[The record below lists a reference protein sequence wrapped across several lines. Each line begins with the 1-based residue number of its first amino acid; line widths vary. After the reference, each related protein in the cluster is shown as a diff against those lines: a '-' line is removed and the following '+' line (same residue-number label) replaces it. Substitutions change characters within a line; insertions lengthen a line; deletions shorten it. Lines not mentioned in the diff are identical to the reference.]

1 MEKLQVWLK
10 RMTRM
15 TRKEYLPLWIFA
27 GIQLVY
33 HIFMKEPQE
42 SDAMWFFC
50 RQLDAY
56 PLNDYLKTRYEIW
69 SSRLLIEAVLV
80 YISRSV
86 FWWKILDW
94 AFWVFLAWAFVWL
107 FPEEKRG
114 VAAYMVTGFLCLYPI
129 WDLRTA
135 GWIATTVNYTWPLAL
150 GVFSLHGVTRAF
162 YGKKTPVPFCLLYG
176 AAALYGANME
186 QMCAVLLA
194 VNFCAVVYF
203 AFQKKPVRSYA
214 GVLVCFAIAAAEI
227 VFIMVCPGNEA
238 RKNQEVINWMPNF
251 KSYHLLDKASMG
263 FLDTMHHLVTS
274 GSLLFLCFLILLAVL
289 VFLRS
294 RQIAFRAAALFPVFL
309 TVWLSWF
316 ADSVKADFPTFFK
329 LMNKSGFICSSN
341 YHIMANY
348 IPTVLYLGVVG
359 CMLLSLVAICTTYLE
374 LFSQMLLLA
383 LGLATRV
390 VIGFTP
396 TIYVSQ
402 ERTFLFLYMILGIS
416 AVYLVQNHL
425 PLLLEQKKTYHALKL
440 AGILLAVTG
449 VILSLA
455 EIGSVI

>member
-1 MEKLQVWLK
+1 MKKLHVLFRK
-10 RMTRM
+10 I

-33 HIFMKEPQE
+33 HIFMTEPQG
-42 SDAMWFFC
+42 SDAMWFFS

-56 PLNDYLKTRYEIW
+56 LLRDYLETRYEVW

-80 YISRSV
+80 YISRSI

-94 AFWVFLAWAFVWL
+94 IFWVFLAWAFAGL
-107 FPEEKRG
+107 FPEEKREM
-114 VAAYMVTGFLCLYPI
+114 AAYLVVGFLCLYPL

-135 GWIATTVNYTWPLAL
+135 GWIATSTNYTWPLAL

-162 YGKKTPVPFCLLYG
+162 YGRKTPLPLCLLYG
-176 AAALYGANME
+176 LAALYGANME

-194 VNFCAVVYF
+194 VNSCAVIYF
-203 AFQKKPVRSYA
+203 FIQKKSVRDYVSVIL
-214 GVLVCFAIAAAEI
+214 GFVISAAEI
-227 VFIMVCPGNEA
+227 IFIMVCPGNEA

-274 GSLLFLCFLILLAVL
+274 GSLLYLCFIVLLAVL
-289 VFLRS
+289 VFLKTK
-294 RQIAFRAAALFPVFL
+294 QLVFRVAAVLPVFL
-309 TVWLSWF
+309 SVWLSWF
-316 ADSVKADFPTFFK
+316 GTAVKADFPAFYK
-329 LMNKSGFICSSN
+329 LMNKSSFIRGNN

-348 IPTVLYLGVVG
+348 IPTVLYLCIIG
-359 CMLLSLVAICTTYLE
+359 CMLLSLTAVCTSYFE
-374 LFSQMLLLA
+374 LLSQTLLLA

-390 VIGFTP
+390 VMGFTP

-416 AVYLVQNHL
+416 AVYLVQNNL
-425 PLLLEQKKTYHALKL
+425 PLLQEQKKACHTLKL
-440 AGILLAVTG
+440 AGILLTVTS
-449 VILSLA
+449 VILNLA
-455 EIGSVI
+455 EIGSI